1 MSRSKQKTAVTL
13 DGETV
18 ETNSLLGRLH
28 ARIEELEAQ
37 QEAEKQARQERKE
50 QRRQKKPSERLVA
63 VLNRMSRRVHG
74 AAMGLLSNLRLS
86 LVLRVALYASGQMLR
101 TTLPMLLTVCVAF
114 FAAQGL
120 ALDRSVD
127 RVLAEQPAQESAYDS
142 AQLKDH
148 PFSAVYVLETPLED
162 GLRGWPGRIG
172 LFFSEIRQGPRVLLY
187 ENTILGG
194 TVFVWELSEPLR
206 ILSALLWTLLA
217 FDFLRAGYFIRHRKR
232 LNQKVLKPITDMAE
246 TAAALSA
253 NNLSDRISVEGTKNE
268 LKDLALVINGMLD
281 RIELSYNSQKQFVSD
296 ASHELRTPIAV
307 IQGYIS
313 MLQRWGKTDPAVLDE
328 GIAAIAQE
336 TASMKELVERLLFLA
351 RHDKKTLLLEMED
364 FDPLEI
370 MSGLHREAKLLS
382 SEHTFALTP
391 ADNAMIHGDKGMMKQ
406 LMRILLDNAIKYTP
420 AGGSITLGMKNNGD
434 ACVLS
439 VKDTGAGVAPRE
451 LGRIFD
457 RFYRCDEARKSQQSG
472 HGLGL
477 SIARIIAA
485 AHGGRITVR
494 SKVGAGTTFSV
505 VIPTLQQG
513 GKGDKE

>member
-13 DGETV
+13 DGQTV
-18 ETNSLLGRLH
+18 ETENSLLGRLH
-28 ARIEELEAQ
+28 TRIEELEAQ

-63 VLNRMSRRVHG
+63 ALNGMSRRVHG
-74 AAMGLLSNLRLS
+74 AVMGLLSNLRLS
-86 LVLRVALYASGQMLR
+86 LVLRVALYASGQLLR
-101 TTLPMLLTVCVAF
+101 TTLPMLLAVSVAF
-114 FAAQGL
+114 FAAQAP
-120 ALDRSVD
+120 ALDRSID
-127 RVLAEQPAQESAYDS
+127 RILTEQPAQTNAYD
-142 AQLKDH
+142 AGQLTDQ
-148 PFSAVYVLETPLED
+148 PFSAVYVLEKPLED
-162 GLRGWPGRIG
+162 DLRGWPRRVS

-206 ILSALLWTLLA
+206 ILSALLGTLLA
-217 FDFLRAGYFIRHRKR
+217 IDLLRVGYFIRHRKR

-246 TAAALSA
+246 TAATLSA

-313 MLQRWGKTDPAVLDE
+313 MLQRWGKTDPEVLDE
-328 GIAAIAQE
+328 GITAIAQE

-370 MSGLHREAKLLS
+370 MSELHREAKMLS
-382 SEHTFALTP
+382 SKHAFALTP
-391 ADNAMIHGDKGMMKQ
+391 ADNAMVHGDKGMMKQ

-420 AGGSITLGMKNNGD
+420 EGGSITLGMKNDGD

-439 VKDTGAGVAPRE
+439 VEDTGAGIAPKD
-451 LGRIFD
+451 LGKIFD

-477 SIARIIAA
+477 SIARIIAS
-485 AHGGRITVR
+485 AHGGKITVR
-494 SKVGAGTTFSV
+494 SKVGVGTTFSV
-505 VIPTLQQG
+505 RIPTLPQT
-513 GKGDKE
+513 GKE

>member
-1 MSRSKQKTAVTL
+1 MSRNKRKTAVIL

-18 ETNSLLGRLH
+18 ETENSLLGRLH
-28 ARIEELEAQ
+28 TRIEELEAQ
-37 QEAEKQARQERKE
+37 QETEKQARQERKE
-50 QRRQKKPSERLVA
+50 QRRQQKPSERFVA
-63 VLNRMSRRVHG
+63 ALNRASRKVHS
-74 AAMGLLSNLRLS
+74 AVMGLLSNLRLS
-86 LVLRVALYASGQMLR
+86 LVLRVALYASGQLLR
-101 TTLPMLLTVCVAF
+101 TTLPMLLAVSVAF
-114 FAAQGL
+114 FAAQGPM
-120 ALDRSVD
+120 LDQAID
-127 RVLAEQPAQESAYDS
+127 RVLAEQPAQTSAYS
-142 AQLKDH
+142 AEQLTSQ

-162 GLRGWPGRIG
+162 DLRGWPGRIG

-194 TVFVWELSEPLR
+194 TVFVWELGEPLR
-206 ILSALLWTLLA
+206 VLSVLLWTLLA
-217 FDFLRAGYFIRHRKR
+217 FELLRVGYFVRHRKR

-246 TAAALSA
+246 TAATLSA

-307 IQGYIS
+307 IQGYVN
-313 MLQRWGKTDPAVLDE
+313 MLQRWGKTDPEVLDE

-351 RHDKKTLLLEMED
+351 RHDKKTLMLEMED

-370 MSGLHREAKLLS
+370 MSELHREAKMLS
-382 SEHTFALTP
+382 SEHTFALNP

-420 AGGSITLGMKNNGD
+420 AGGSITLGMKNDGD
-434 ACVLS
+434 TCVLS
-439 VKDTGAGVAPRE
+439 VKDTGAGIAPE
-451 LGRIFD
+451 DLSKIFD

-485 AHGGRITVR
+485 AHGGKINVR

-505 VIPTLQQG
+505 IVPTISQT
-513 GKGDKE
+513 KS